1 MPRRKTRSKTVV
13 AAVLLLLPPVAYA
26 AWLLALFLLDS
37 LRGDGLVLHQYY
49 FESRGR
55 LLLQLVSD
63 GLRALPVF
71 YAATALLWVMLRLL
85 SRFRPRSG
93 ILAAIIVGVFTGLIS
108 AALLLGV
115 SWGAMVPT
123 ATAGSLLA
131 LILHAAMR
139 PSPVPR

>member
-1 MPRRKTRSKTVV
+1 MRSKAVL
-13 AAVLLLLPPVAYA
+13 AAALLLLPPVAYA

-37 LRGDGLVLHQYY
+37 LWGDSLILHQYY

-55 LLLQLVSD
+55 LLVQLLSD

-93 ILAAIIVGVFTGLIS
+93 ILAAIIAGVLTGLIS
-108 AALLLGV
+108 AALLVGM
-115 SWGAMVPT
+115 SWGAMVP
-123 ATAGSLLA
+123 AVAAGSLLA
-131 LILHAAMR
+131 LVLHAAMR